1 MGMAEKKR
9 KDWKHMSVRIAVIL
23 LVIIIIVG
31 VVCISAAYAVRKTLV
46 SNADRAIPVVSDN
59 AAAKAEQY
67 IEHNGSRY
75 EYDRDNINILFIGV
89 DSRGEDISVGQA
101 DLAVLAVMNLRE
113 KTVRFININRDS
125 LGPVRLFGVAGQYIT
140 TRERQIA
147 LAYSYGDD
155 AADGGEL
162 MSETISGLL
171 DGIPVNGFVALDFD
185 GIATMNEIAGGVSVT
200 AICDVS
206 RAGINEGETV
216 KLTDEQAV
224 YYVTE
229 RDSHSADIGTN
240 ASRMERQK
248 QYIYAWLDIFMDKLR
263 GDPLYALEAY
273 DMSRQ
278 YVTTD
283 MTKMQMA
290 YLAVSMKNPD
300 ISDEMYSLPG
310 SYSRS
315 GYYDEY
321 LVDKGK
327 LSDMLIEIFYKK
339 ME

>member
-1 MGMAEKKR
+1 MGKAEKKR
-9 KDWKHMSVRIAVIL
+9 EDWKHISVRIAIIL
-23 LVIIIIVG
+23 SVIIIIAG
-31 VVCISAAYAVRKTLV
+31 VVCLSAAYAVRKALV
-46 SNADRAIPVVSDN
+46 RNADREIPVVSDN
-59 AAAKAEQY
+59 AAVKAEQY

-75 EYDRDNINILFIGV
+75 EYDQDNINILFIGV

-101 DLAVLAVMNLRE
+101 DMAVLAVMNLRE
-113 KTVRFININRDS
+113 KTVRFINVNRDS
-125 LGPVRLFGVAGQYIT
+125 IGPVRLFGVAGQYIT

-155 AADGGEL
+155 AAEGGKL
-162 MSETISGLL
+162 MSETVSGLL

-185 GIATMNEIAGGVSVT
+185 GIGTMNEIAGGVSIT
-200 AICDVS
+200 AICDVP
-206 RAGINEGETV
+206 RADISEGDTV
-216 KLTDEQAV
+216 KLTDEQAI

-240 ASRMERQK
+240 ASRMERQT
-248 QYIYAWLDIFMDKLR
+248 QYIYAWLGIFMDKLR
-263 GDPLYALEAY
+263 ADPLYALKAY

-283 MTKMQMA
+283 MTRIQMA
-290 YLAVSMKNPD
+290 YLAVSMNDPD

-321 LVDKGK
+321 LVDKDK
-327 LSDMLIEIFYKK
+327 LTDMLIEIFYKK